1 TFDAASRIVPPA
13 EATTEPKLP
22 RIDVAAAPVT
32 QPQPALSSA
41 TVPDL
46 RDEMEELA
54 REFAEA
60 AARFTPVRVK
70 RPAAVT
76 APAAPAPSDAPEA
89 LLPARP
95 PLVEEPTR
103 PGVLHASLLGSEA
116 APAVAAP
123 PAAAPPVAAPP
134 VAAPSEAVRA
144 SQVAVAAQ
152 LSLEAEPAGEDELA
166 AAAPTQSHAPTAPT
180 QSHAPAP
187 PTQSLA
193 PAPPPQSLAPAPPR
207 SWLELAD
214 PGLASLQPPPS
225 PGAAALE
232 ALLDESSTIA
242 LPSPPAAS

>member
-1 TFDAASRIVPPA
+1 MTTDLTISCPHCRRTYTMRVDPERLKRLKTRATCGRCGNTFDAASRIVPPA

-89 LLPARP
+89 LL
-95 PLVEEPTR
+95 
-103 PGVLHASLLGSEA
+103 
-116 APAVAAP
+116 
-123 PAAAPPVAAPP
+123 
-134 VAAPSEAVRA
+134 
-144 SQVAVAAQ
+144 
-152 LSLEAEPAGEDELA
+152 
-166 AAAPTQSHAPTAPT
+166 
-180 QSHAPAP
+180 
-187 PTQSLA
+187 
-193 PAPPPQSLAPAPPR
+193 
-207 SWLELAD
+207 
-214 PGLASLQPPPS
+214 
-225 PGAAALE
+225 
-232 ALLDESSTIA
+232 
-242 LPSPPAAS
+242 